1 MGWEKPS
8 SLSGPRD
15 AEPEADDLGHVA
27 HAHVDQLLVEEALRH
42 AHSVRQAQH
51 QPVLANLIDEVII
64 VNQFVLMAIIN
75 LKNYLIR

>member
-8 SLSGPRD
+8 SLSCPRD

-42 AHSVRQAQH
+42 AHPVRQAQH
-51 QPVLANLIDEVII
+51 QPVLANLIDEVIMI
-64 VNQFVLMAIIN
+64 
-75 LKNYLIR
+75 K

>member
-8 SLSGPRD
+8 SLSRPRD

-42 AHSVRQAQH
+42 PPPVGQPQH
-51 QPVLANLIDEVII
+51 QPVLANLIDV
-64 VNQFVLMAIIN
+64 V
-75 LKNYLIR
+75 YR